1 MYENLAFGNNS
12 LIIAQSDEHR
22 KILKNYSGLN
32 LFNYINN
39 IKKLKKKYLIDLLKK
54 KRKISE
60 SNNYFDTMGAS
71 RIAKYFSRLK

>member
-60 SNNYFDTMGAS
+60 SNNYFDTKGAS
-71 RIAKYFSRLK
+71 RLAKYFSRLK